1 MKREIYLLKED
12 FTGFSIGEFPYD
24 RSHTAMGE
32 YHHVVNEGNY
42 GVWCDQVC
50 NYRYNG
56 SGASWII
63 TEDEGKHFMEQMR
76 VIDNKP
82 HKTHPMLI
90 TGVPQWGN
98 YTIEAGVRILKKSGN
113 AGIGFCCINS
123 LNLLVF
129 AFNNGKVQL
138 EYRHKQVDTVL
149 AEKEYSYDSDTFY
162 ALKAECHG
170 DTVICYVN
178 GEKILEYSGKEIEH
192 GGKVAITAT
201 VPTQFSYVYVTVDD
215 QEEKAIQM
223 RIAAQKALEA
233 EVQAKHP
240 KMKLYKKIDLKDFGT
255 GRQIRF
261 GHLTGTK
268 DWYIVLAQG
277 QKRVHRD
284 AYGHISCLTA
294 IDLDGNILWQKGEPS
309 TSYEHGQI
317 SADLPLQVY
326 DIDNDGIDEVITAK
340 NFEIMILDGRTGEVK
355 KKAKMPLSNV
365 DDSEKIIGVTDG
377 VYAFDRI
384 NADGIRIANFSGKD
398 RPSDILVKD
407 RYCRVYAL
415 NSDLELMWKFKSD
428 KNTGHFP
435 YAFDINGDGYDE
447 LLCGY
452 NLLDHNGRLIWT
464 LPVQEDHTDEIISG
478 RFMAGEPGTPEAEGH
493 FACVSG
499 TKGFIIADYHGNIIK
514 QDDIGHA
521 QRVSTG
527 NYCPDRP
534 GFELAVT
541 NFWGHQG
548 IVYFYDCFGNPL
560 WEYENELNGNMVTP
574 VNWDGDGSDLI
585 LLNADAQKGGLLD
598 GNGVR
603 AVVFPEDGHPKM
615 CVEAISLTGDAR
627 DELVVWDYHQ
637 MYIYTQDNGYLE
649 NAYCPVKYPH
659 YNASNYR
666 GEYSYP
672 DESFLV

>member
-1 MKREIYLLKED
+1 MERDIYLLQED
-12 FTGFSIGEFPYD
+12 FMGFAIGEFPYD

-32 YHHVVNEGNY
+32 YHYVVNEGNH

-63 TEDEGKHFMEQMR
+63 TEEEGKHFMEQMR
-76 VIDNKP
+76 VIDNQP
-82 HKTHPMLI
+82 HKTHPMLM
-90 TGVPQWGN
+90 TGMPQWEN
-98 YTIEAGVRILKKSGN
+98 YTIRAGVRVLKKAGN
-113 AGIGFCCINS
+113 AGIGFCCMNS
-123 LNLLVF
+123 LNLLVL
-129 AFNNGKVQL
+129 ALDNGKVRL

-149 AEKEYSYDSDTFY
+149 AEKDYAYHSDEFYD
-162 ALKAECHG
+162 LKAECHQ
-170 DTVICYVN
+170 DTVSCYVN
-178 GEKILEYSGKEIEH
+178 GEKVLEYSGEEVSR

-201 VPTQFSYVYVTVDD
+201 VPAQFSYVDVCIDR
-215 QEEKAIQM
+215 QEKKITDT
-223 RIAAQKALEA
+223 RIAAQKELETQ
-233 EVQAKHP
+233 VQAKHP

-268 DWYIVLAQG
+268 EWYIVLAQG

-294 IDLDGNILWQKGEPS
+294 IDLDGNILWQRGEPS
-309 TSYEHGQI
+309 TCYEHGQI

-326 DIDNDGIDEVITAK
+326 DIDNDGVDEVITAK

-355 KKAKMPLSNV
+355 KKAKMPVSSV
-365 DDSEKIIGVTDG
+365 DDGEKIIGVTDG

-415 NSDLELMWKFKSD
+415 NSNLELMWKFKSD

-435 YAFDINGDGYDE
+435 YAVDINGDGYDE

-452 NLLDHNGRLIWT
+452 NLLDHNGKLIWS
-464 LPVQEDHTDEIISG
+464 LPVEDDHTDEIISG
-478 RFMAGEPGTPEAEGH
+478 RFMAGVPGTPETEGH

-499 TKGFIIADYHGNIIK
+499 TKGFILADYHGNIVK
-514 QDDIGHA
+514 RDDIGHA

-574 VNWDGDGSDLI
+574 VNWDGDGTDLI
-585 LLNADAQKGGLLD
+585 LLNADAKRGGLLNGD
-598 GNGVR
+598 GVR
-603 AVVFPEDGHPKM
+603 AVVFPEDGHPTM

-637 MYIYTQDNGYLE
+637 MYIYTQDNGILE